1 MMRMRMEI
9 WKKDIDDT
17 MEKFGNSEIRIML
30 NHSLQTP
37 VGVLSIPNRD
47 TARSV
52 SSFARR
58 QRLMC
63 CAHKIKS

>member
-1 MMRMRMEI
+1 MRMRMEI
-9 WKKDIDDT
+9 WKRTKRNYLGDT
-17 MEKFGNSEIRIML
+17 MEKFGNNEIRIML

-52 SSFARR
+52 SSSARR
-58 QRLMC
+58 QD
-63 CAHKIKS
+63 